1 MKRKRLVAYYSHM
14 QTMYLGKDA
23 VLIPVYLSEMMN
35 LDGYYYYG
43 CNLGSTP
50 LLKEYRGMKF
60 IGLSKKEPQFWGQLF
75 QMLRHIVLKAR
86 SIDVVFMIHAT
97 HQVLLTGILYK
108 LINPKGKVMVMGD
121 IDDIWAEKIKENGF
135 LGQRK
140 GIKRQLMNKFVNTF
154 FKKCDVFSV
163 ENRIALQACTPL
175 FNKNNWKSLVL
186 CYPGIDDKLFKE
198 LKLKERVWNEKEN
211 IILYVG
217 RIGCYQKNTDM
228 ILDAVSQTNLKDW
241 KIILIGPITDDFST
255 ISSSKYTQTIEAFY
269 QQNPQLKDKV
279 IFTGPIYDL
288 KVLLDYYNRAKI
300 FLLTSRHEGF
310 CNSLSQAAALGCYIL
325 STDVG
330 GASIVSNNW
339 KFGHKLNQ
347 EDPVYLSNVL
357 TQIVNG
363 KLQYNFTQ
371 RLTFDDL
378 SWSYMLKERVLPKL
392 NINTK

>member
-1 MKRKRLVAYYSHM
+1 MKKKRLVAYYSHM

-23 VLIPVYLSEMMN
+23 VLIPIYLSEMMN

-43 CNLGSTP
+43 CNLGNTP
-50 LLKEYRGMKF
+50 LPNEYRGMKF
-60 IGLSKKEPQFWGQLF
+60 IGLSKKEPLFCGQIF
-75 QMLRHIVLKAR
+75 QMLRHIILPAR
-86 SIDVVFMIHAT
+86 SIDVVFLIHAT
-97 HQVLLTGILYK
+97 HQVLLTSILYK
-108 LINPKGKVMVMGD
+108 LINPRGKVMVMGD
-121 IDDIWAEKIKENGF
+121 IDGVWAEKIKENGF

-140 GIKRQLMNKFVNTF
+140 GIKRKLMNKFVNTF

-163 ENRIALQACTPL
+163 ENRIALQACAPL

-186 CYPGIDDKLFKE
+186 CHPGIDDKLFND
-198 LKLKERVWNEKEN
+198 LKLKERTWDEKEN

-228 ILDAVSQTNLKDW
+228 ILDAVTQTNLKDW
-241 KIILIGPITDDFST
+241 KVILIGPVTDDFST
-255 ISSSKYTQTIEAFY
+255 ISSSKYTGRIKSFY
-269 QQNPQLKDKV
+269 QQNPQLKDRV
-279 IFTGPIYDL
+279 IFTGPIYDS
-288 KVLLDYYNRAKI
+288 KVLLDYYIRAKI

-330 GASIVSNNW
+330 GAPIVSNDW
-339 KFGHKLNQ
+339 KFGHRLKQ
-347 EDPVYLSNVL
+347 EDPSYLSQIL

-363 KLQYNFTQ
+363 ELQYNFTQ

-378 SWSYMLKERVLPKL
+378 SWSNMLKERVIPKL
-392 NINTK
+392 CINKK